1 MALRSGIFDS
11 LAGGLRRFAG
21 QVTVSVAAT
30 VCATAIYGHIVSE
43 RVAFQ
48 AQPEPAASVS
58 LARVSGGVIGVQTLA
73 YYPEHLATLDS
84 LARFHP
90 VSATRTAELATELR
104 STRIAAL
111 SDAAKPRHIAAVEV
125 MPPIRP
131 TTLAQVDVLPPRRP
145 AAQASAPVIVAAN
158 PAPPASHGA
167 KIWGLELPHF
177 VPTGAAVIDKF
188 ASMKDRIGGLIYVS
202 SR

>member
-1 MALRSGIFDS
+1 
-11 LAGGLRRFAG
+11 
-21 QVTVSVAAT
+21 
-30 VCATAIYGHIVSE
+30 
-43 RVAFQ
+43 
-48 AQPEPAASVS
+48 
-58 LARVSGGVIGVQTLA
+58 VIGVQTLA

-104 STRIAAL
+104 SARIAAL

-125 MPPIRP
+125 MPPMRP

-188 ASMKDRIGGLIYVS
+188 ASMKDRIGGLIHVS

>member
-1 MALRSGIFDS
+1 MALQSFGL
-11 LAGGLRRFAG
+11 LAGGLRGFAG

-43 RVAFQ
+43 RVALQ
-48 AQPEPAASVS
+48 AQPEPAASGS
-58 LARVSGGVIGVQTLA
+58 PARVSGGVIGVQTLA
-73 YYPEHLATLDS
+73 YYPEHLAALDS

-111 SDAAKPRHIAAVEV
+111 SDAAKPRHVAAAEV
-125 MPPIRP
+125 LPPARP

-145 AAQASAPVIVAAN
+145 ATPAPASAIVPAN

-177 VPTGAAVIDKF
+177 VPTGAAVINKL
-188 ASMKDRIGGLIYVS
+188 ASMKDRIGGLIHVS